1 MSYTVTVIGLG
12 FVGLTTALAL
22 AEKGNKVYGID
33 LDNQRR
39 GVISSG
45 KLPFIEPGLDD
56 ALVRHLNSK
65 FFVSSN
71 AEKAAKESEF
81 VFLCVGTPAMEDGE
95 ADLQYIYSALDSIE
109 GTLKDSIY
117 RNIVVKSTIPPSTTA
132 ERIIPYLKNK
142 GFVVGEDFSVSNN
155 PEFLREGKCWGDM
168 INADRIVCGVN
179 DEQSETALRAL
190 YKGFDAPFVAVSL
203 NTGEYIKYLSNTL
216 LATMISYS
224 NEMAKIADVIGGI
237 EVKKAFEVLHMDRRW
252 KDASMSS
259 YVYPGAGYGGYC
271 LPKDTQAMF
280 SKAVSKN
287 YKPEILQKV
296 MTVNE
301 SMPEYIVSKL
311 TNKLDFQ
318 QKIGILGLSFK
329 PNSDDVR
336 DSSSARVI
344 KLLLEKGYQNL
355 IAFDP
360 VANTVFKQT
369 YNFDIE
375 YVDTAAQL
383 IEHSE
388 RVALIT
394 AWAEF
399 KQLSPN
405 EKIIDFR
412 YYL

>member
-1 MSYTVTVIGLG
+1 MSYTITVIGLG

-33 LDNQRR
+33 LDTQRTAI
-39 GVISSG
+39 ISSG
-45 KLPFIEPGLDD
+45 ILPFIEPGLDD
-56 ALVRHLNSK
+56 ALTRHLNST

-71 AEKAAKESEF
+71 AVKAAKESEF
-81 VFLCVGTPAMEDGE
+81 IFLCVGTPAGEDGE
-95 ADLQYIYSALDSIE
+95 ADLKYIYSALDSIE
-109 GTLKDSIY
+109 EILKDGMY
-117 RNIVVKSTIPPSTTA
+117 RNIVVKSTIPPSTTF
-132 ERIIPYLKNK
+132 ERIIPYLEQK
-142 GFVVGEDFSVSNN
+142 GCEVGEDFGVSNN
-155 PEFLREGKCWGDM
+155 PEFLREGKCWDDM
-168 INADRIVCGVN
+168 INADRIVCGVA
-179 DEQSETALRAL
+179 DERSETALKTL
-190 YKGFDAPFVAVSL
+190 YKEFDAPFVSVSL

-224 NEMAKIADVIGGI
+224 NEMANIADAIGNI

-271 LPKDTQAMF
+271 LPKDTQAMYAK
-280 SKAVSKN
+280 SVSKS
-287 YKPEILQKV
+287 YTPEILGEVIK
-296 MTVNE
+296 VNE

-311 TNKLDFQ
+311 TDALETQ
-318 QKIGILGLSFK
+318 QRIGILGLSFK

-336 DSSSARVI
+336 DSSSAKLI
-344 KLLLEKGYQNL
+344 QLLLEKGYRN
-355 IAFDP
+355 ITAFDP
-360 VANTVFKQT
+360 VANEIFKQT

-375 YVDTAAQL
+375 YADTALQL
-383 IEHSE
+383 IESSE

-394 AWAEF
+394 AWSEF

-405 EKIIDFR
+405 EKVIDFR